1 LEALKVLWD
10 DMSRLPESLNK
21 LINALSR
28 LPGIGSRTAQRLAF
42 HIIKSPPEEACE
54 LAESLTEAV
63 EKVVPC
69 SICGNFT
76 DKQVCLICESARRD
90 ASTVCVVE
98 NPQDVLAIEQSG
110 RYSGLYHVLMGALS
124 PLDGIGPGDLKINE
138 LAERVQKG
146 GINEVIIATD
156 PNVEGE
162 ATAEYIKEILQD
174 CNIKITRLAYG
185 IPIGGNLEYADGP
198 TLGRALEGRRSF

>member
-1 LEALKVLWD
+1 
-10 DMSRLPESLNK
+10 MHHLPESLNK

-28 LPGIGSRTAQRLAF
+28 LPGIGGRTAQRLAF
-42 HIIKSPPEEACE
+42 HIIKSPPEEAGE
-54 LAESLTEAV
+54 LAGALTEAV
-63 EKVVPC
+63 ETIRPC

-76 DKQVCLICESARRD
+76 DRQVCRICESPRRD

-124 PLDGIGPGDLKINE
+124 PLDGIGPGDLKIKE
-138 LAERVQKG
+138 LTERVKKG
-146 GINEVIIATD
+146 GVKEIIIATD

-162 ATAEYIKEILQD
+162 ATAEYIKEVLE
-174 CNIKITRLAYG
+174 NFKVKVTRLAYG